1 MIDIYEIIKQIN
13 KQKADAHKVPI
24 SATFNEVMSEVT
36 TQVKSEINQM
46 VYDSKIV
53 YNQTLNSF
61 SFKAT
66 DDILTNPKTNNYGR

>member
-13 KQKADAHKVPI
+13 EQKEDAHKAPA

-36 TQVKSEINQM
+36 AQVKSEINQM
-46 VYDSKIV
+46 VYDNKIV

-61 SFKAT
+61 SFKAV
-66 DDILTNPKTNNYGR
+66 DDITKSKE

>member
-13 KQKADAHKVPI
+13 KQKADAHKAPI
-24 SATFNEVMSEVT
+24 SATFNEVMGEVAA
-36 TQVKSEINQM
+36 QVKSEINQM